1 MSGDIFADLLKGS
14 GSGSGV
20 GSADNNDSNLSLK
33 QRMDSTRGTP
43 GTQHSGGLDLDF
55 LDTYVSKKPAAS
67 STASSVMDDLLFA
80 PAGRASSGSNPS
92 LSVNGNVQQ
101 NSRAESLG
109 GSSNAGTE
117 LLDDFFGQ
125 PVPKPTPAA
134 SAAVDQAPL
143 AASSATPARPS
154 SQERRDG
161 ALAELM
167 DMGFPLEK
175 ANAALDS
182 TRSGSDL
189 DGAISYLMEQ
199 AHSQTATRQQR
210 PTPDSRSGRRAH
222 RLDSSAQAPSNGD
235 DFGSVVNELSSEFM
249 STASF
254 LFNTGKKKIQEGVD
268 MYRQQRLEN
277 NDGQPLW
284 MKNQLKYKA
293 NSMKVP
299 SFTDEDEQEMD
310 PETMRQLIQQ
320 QRLREQRAKQERQR
334 QERKDTGSFS
344 SSPLPSRPRTSSSSS
359 SSSSSRT
366 HTPQPARASSRT
378 DNFEMYKS
386 SSRHRPSRTN
396 TNTSS
401 TAPASKSSAAD
412 IPSLIETSTIP
423 APTAFAA
430 AATSTS
436 KFTIPQL
443 DSAQTMSFT
452 THREIGQEKF
462 KAGDY
467 TASLENF
474 LSASTVIPAD
484 HPYQI
489 IISSNLSVVYSK
501 LGNPKEQLAIASRG
515 LKLISQST
523 GDLPVSELSSI
534 NIEDNKTLKNFWVK
548 LMTKRAES
556 LEFLEKWE
564 DAKTAYEKL
573 IKEGES
579 SKAVMDGKNRCVKIL
594 NPQAPLKPRAKPRAP
609 PRQQTSDTASAQNG
623 ENLKHVKENNLKKE
637 KEEEEKFGLHD
648 KVESQLDRWRLG
660 NKSNIR
666 ALICSLDTILWPE
679 LNWQPVKLTD
689 LVLDKKVK
697 IYYMKAVAK
706 THPDKISNSES
717 VENKMIANGVFIT
730 LNEAWETFKESK
742 GM

>member
-1 MSGDIFADLLKGS
+1 MSGDIFADLLKAS
-14 GSGSGV
+14 GSGA
-20 GSADNNDSNLSLK
+20 GSASNNDSNLSLK
-33 QRMDSTRGTP
+33 QRMDGTRGTP
-43 GTQHSGGLDLDF
+43 RTQQSGGLDLDF

-67 STASSVMDDLLFA
+67 RTASPAVDDLLFA
-80 PAGRASSGSNPS
+80 HPARASSSGSA
-92 LSVNGNVQQ
+92 SVSGNVQQ
-101 NSRAESLG
+101 NSTGSSSNRG
-109 GSSNAGTE
+109 GSSSNTGTD

-125 PVPKPTPAA
+125 PLPNPTPAA
-134 SAAVDQAPL
+134 SVTAVADQHPPAANL
-143 AASSATPARPS
+143 ARPS

-161 ALAELM
+161 VLAELV

-182 TRSGSDL
+182 TASGSDL

-210 PTPDSRSGRRAH
+210 PAPDMGGGRRAS
-222 RLDSSAQAPSNGD
+222 RWESSTLAP
-235 DFGSVVNELSSEFM
+235 
-249 STASF
+249 
-254 LFNTGKKKIQEGVD
+254 
-268 MYRQQRLEN
+268 
-277 NDGQPLW
+277 
-284 MKNQLKYKA
+284 
-293 NSMKVP
+293 
-299 SFTDEDEQEMD
+299 
-310 PETMRQLIQQ
+310 
-320 QRLREQRAKQERQR
+320 
-334 QERKDTGSFS
+334 
-344 SSPLPSRPRTSSSSS
+344 
-359 SSSSSRT
+359 
-366 HTPQPARASSRT
+366 T
-378 DNFEMYKS
+378 DNNSTFEMYKS

-396 TNTSS
+396 TITSS
-401 TAPASKSSAAD
+401 SPTAPKPSATE
-412 IPSLIETSTIP
+412 IPSLIETSTTP
-423 APTAFAA
+423 APGLAPA
-430 AATSTS
+430 AATTS
-436 KFTIPQL
+436 IFKFNIPPL
-443 DSAQTMSFT
+443 DSAQTLSFT
-452 THREIGQEKF
+452 TSREIGQEKF

-467 TASLENF
+467 TASLENY
-474 LSASTVIPAD
+474 LSASSVIPAE

-501 LGNPKEQLAIASRG
+501 LGNPKEQLAISSRG
-515 LKLISQST
+515 LKLLSQAT
-523 GDLPVSELSSI
+523 GDLPLSELSHI
-534 NIEDNKTLKNFWVK
+534 NIEDNKNLRNFWVK

-556 LEFLEKWE
+556 LEFLERWA
-564 DAKTAYEKL
+564 DAKDDYEKL

-579 SKAVMDGKNRCVKIL
+579 SKAVMDGKNRCAKIL
-594 NPQAPLKPRAKPRAP
+594 NPQAPPKPKAKPRAP
-609 PRQQTSDTASAQNG
+609 VAPTQRKKATAYAQNG

-648 KVESQLDRWRLG
+648 KVESQLDRWRSG

-706 THPDKISNSES
+706 THPDKISNSET

>member
-1 MSGDIFADLLKGS
+1 MSSDIFADLLKAS
-14 GSGSGV
+14 GSGA
-20 GSADNNDSNLSLK
+20 GSVSNNDSNLSLK

-43 GTQHSGGLDLDF
+43 RTQQSGELDLDF

-67 STASSVMDDLLFA
+67 STASSAFDDLLFA
-80 PAGRASSGSNPS
+80 HPARASSSGSA
-92 LSVNGNVQQ
+92 SVSGNAQQ
-101 NSRAESLG
+101 NSTGSSSSNG
-109 GSSNAGTE
+109 GSSSNIGTD

-125 PVPKPTPAA
+125 PVPNPTPAA
-134 SAAVDQAPL
+134 SATTVADQHPP
-143 AASSATPARPS
+143 AASSARPS

-161 ALAELM
+161 ALAELV

-182 TRSGSDL
+182 TASGSDL

-199 AHSQTATRQQR
+199 AHSQTATSQQR
-210 PTPDSRSGRRAH
+210 PAPDMSGGRKASRWETST
-222 RLDSSAQAPSNGD
+222 LAPSNGD
-235 DFGSVVNELSSEFM
+235 DFGSMMNDLSSEFM

-254 LFNTGKKKIQEGVD
+254 LLNTGKKKIQEGVD

-293 NSMKVP
+293 DSMKVP
-299 SFTDEDEQEMD
+299 SFTDEDEKEMD

-320 QRLREQRAKQERQR
+320 QRLREQRAKQERER
-334 QERKDTGSFS
+334 QGMRNTDSFS
-344 SSPLPSRPRTSSSSS
+344 ASPLPSRRSSSL
-359 SSSSSRT
+359 SSSSRSAP
-366 HTPQPARASSRT
+366 PQPGRAAFST
-378 DNFEMYKS
+378 DNNSTFEIYKS

-396 TNTSS
+396 TKTSS
-401 TAPASKSSAAD
+401 SPTALKPPATE
-412 IPSLIETSTIP
+412 IPSLIETSTTP
-423 APTAFAA
+423 APGPA
-430 AATSTS
+430 AATTSNS
-436 KFTIPQL
+436 KFNIPPL
-443 DSAQTMSFT
+443 DSAQTLSFT
-452 THREIGQEKF
+452 TSREIGQEKF
-462 KAGDY
+462 RAGDY
-467 TASLENF
+467 TASLENY
-474 LSASTVIPAD
+474 LSASSVIPAE

-489 IISSNLSVVYSK
+489 IISSNLSVVYPK
-501 LGNPKEQLAIASRG
+501 LGNPKEQLAVSSRG
-515 LKLISQST
+515 LKLLSQAT
-523 GDLPVSELSSI
+523 GDLPVSDLSHI
-534 NIEDNKTLKNFWVK
+534 NIEGNKNLRNFWVK

-556 LEFLEKWE
+556 LEFLEKWA
-564 DAKTAYEKL
+564 DAKEVYEKL

-579 SKAVMDGKNRCVKIL
+579 SKAVMDGKNRCGKIL
-594 NPQAPLKPRAKPRAP
+594 NPQAPPKPKAKPRAP
-609 PRQQTSDTASAQNG
+609 VAPRQRKKTTSSAQNG

-648 KVESQLDRWRLG
+648 KVESQLDRWRSG
-660 NKSNIR
+660 NKNNIR

-706 THPDKISNSES
+706 THPDKISNGET
-717 VENKMIANGVFIT
+717 VENKMIANGIFIT